1 LQLLRQKLRLWLL
14 LRVGLLV
21 RRLLL
26 LERQLL
32 GQLLEGWLL
41 LLWRR
46 RPDDL
51 RLLLLRQLRSCGVS
65 GAEFGGAKLL
75 QVELLTFL

>member
-46 RPDDL
+46 RPDDCSFDSCAAAAF
-51 RLLLLRQLRSCGVS
+51 RARNSAARSCS
-65 GAEFGGAKLL
+65 RWNC
-75 QVELLTFL
+75 